1 VEPERGARSA
11 AARKERPSGE
21 SGEVLRLHKAAG
33 DLGSHADAE
42 KRNPREAVVTLDR
55 LAPLTPETR
64 LALTVWALSRHRF
77 RITERVQAD
86 VCDAPEVGGGLA
98 GAGPTWREV
107 AWLLRFSTWDRLPIR
122 PRIVAFGHLVGTHE
136 NLVRGGEAHR
146 RRTQEH
152 GDIHEQQEG
161 DYHPQLRPDV
171 LRPPTEHRRPI
182 LARFVK
188 PS

>member
-77 RITERVQAD
+77 RITARVQAD
-86 VCDAPEVGGGLA
+86 VCDAPEVG
-98 GAGPTWREV
+98 RRSVEV
-107 AWLLRFSTWDRLPIR
+107 VGVWCQVARLRDFDLPADVVER
-122 PRIVAFGHLVGTHE
+122 RRSEAFGHGLGTA
-136 NLVRGGEAHR
+136 REA
-146 RRTQEH
+146 
-152 GDIHEQQEG
+152 
-161 DYHPQLRPDV
+161 
-171 LRPPTEHRRPI
+171 
-182 LARFVK
+182 AR
-188 PS
+188 

>member
-77 RITERVQAD
+77 RITARVQAD
-86 VCDAPEVGGGLA
+86 VCDAPEVGGALA
-98 GAGPTWREV
+98 GDPPKWREL
-107 AWLLRFSTWDRLPIR
+107 ASLLGFHVSTRLLKRSVPG
-122 PRIVAFGHLVGTHE
+122 AFGHGLGTA
-136 NLVRGGEAHR
+136 REAHR
-146 RRTQEH
+146 LRGLGASRGRGTYHLTQ
-152 GDIHEQQEG
+152 
-161 DYHPQLRPDV
+161 PNVR
-171 LRPPTEHRRPI
+171 
-182 LARFVK
+182 
-188 PS
+188 